1 MSFDWSEYLTL
12 AQALADAASASA
24 SPKAHRRTAISRA
37 YYAAFIQARNRLR
50 DIEHRPVPRL
60 NVHEY
65 IIQQFKYSR
74 DHRRHRIG
82 NDLSILRNQRTKVDY
97 DNIVPN
103 LPALTD
109 QSLGRARRI
118 ITLLNRL

>member
-12 AQALADAASASA
+12 AQALADAAPASS
-24 SPKAHRRTAISRA
+24 SPEAHQRTAISRA

-50 DIEHRPVPRL
+50 DIERRPVPYM
-60 NVHEY
+60 NVHEH

-74 DHRRHRIG
+74 DYRRQRIG
-82 NDLSILRNQRTKVDY
+82 NELSILRSQRTKVDY

-103 LPALTD
+103 LPALMD
-109 QSLGRARRI
+109 QLLDRARRI
-118 ITLLNRL
+118 VTLLNRL